1 MKKRQQD
8 TGHAIA
14 GRAFVAALITL
25 TICLTSALTASAQGR
40 SDDLTTVEHYYNK
53 HQLGVR
59 LGGWANLGDSPI
71 DSVGVDENA
80 FYIADI
86 ADANFYLEAYAG
98 YRFGR
103 ALIGE
108 FSVGIV
114 SRGDLT
120 FRDTFSRETFFG
132 SLLVYPILAKAKIF
146 PMGGISGKLHPYL
159 MVGGGAYYARHDVQI
174 VTSSGYVYRDFQE
187 ASKTKF
193 SYVVG
198 GGFDWPLA
206 SMLALDFNAQYMP
219 IDFSEQF
226 ISIQDYSS
234 VTITAGI
241 KYLFAT
247 KTQKR

>member
-1 MKKRQQD
+1 MKKCQQGIGR
-8 TGHAIA
+8 TYA
-14 GRAFVAALITL
+14 GRTIIAVLISLSVCLMATL
-25 TICLTSALTASAQGR
+25 PVSAQSR
-40 SDDLTTVEHYYNK
+40 DRDLTPTQHYLAK

-59 LGGWANLGDSPI
+59 LGGWANLGDNPI

-80 FYIADI
+80 FYITDI

-98 YRFGR
+98 YRFSHT
-103 ALIGE
+103 LMGE

-120 FRDTFSRETFFG
+120 FRDNFSRESFFG
-132 SLLVYPILAKAKIF
+132 SLLVYPILAKAKIY
-146 PMGGISGKLHPYL
+146 PVGVVAGKFHPYL
-159 MVGGGAYYARHDVQI
+159 TVGGGVYYARHDVQI
-174 VTSSGYVYRDFQE
+174 VTSGSTLYRDFEE
-187 ASKTKF
+187 ASKTRF

-234 VTITAGI
+234 LTITIGI

-247 KTQKR
+247 KKQK